1 MILDRN
7 LIVSGSVGGT
17 ALAPALTGQTVTGA
31 SAVVSTDT
39 IDLSV
44 NRDIGAGDN
53 KPKARLQVTTT
64 FAGLTALR
72 ADIIVADNAALS
84 TNVTV
89 LGSSGDIPVADLAAG
104 RAFVVELNA
113 RLTPPNLGR
122 RYLGIRYTPTGT
134 GSAGAIFGDF
144 GWETQDGRKN
154 HPSGFAVL

>member
-44 NRDIGAGDN
+44 ARDIGAGDG

-64 FAGLTALR
+64 FTGLTALR
-72 ADIIVADNAALS
+72 ADVIVADNAALS

-89 LGSSGDIPVADLAAG
+89 IGSTGDIPVADLAAG
-104 RAFVVELNA
+104 RAFVAELNA
-113 RLTPPNLGR
+113 RLIPPNLGR

-134 GSAGAIFGDF
+134 GTAGAIFADF